1 MKKKI
6 KLTSRILLINKK
18 FKTNQYYHY
27 LTTPNVTIIVPEIK
41 KKFIIVSQKREP
53 INKIN
58 YEFPSGQIDE
68 NESPARAA
76 ARELFEETGYKS
88 IRSPNKLLDFFPE
101 PGRLSN
107 KNYCFYTKK
116 LLKIKKPE
124 KGIKIRLVSKGTLFN
139 LIRSKK
145 FNNASHIAAFFLY
158 LLKNKS

>member
-88 IRSPNKLLDFFPE
+88 IRSPNK
-101 PGRLSN
+101 
-107 KNYCFYTKK
+107 Y
-116 LLKIKKPE
+116 
-124 KGIKIRLVSKGTLFN
+124 
-139 LIRSKK
+139 
-145 FNNASHIAAFFLY
+145 
-158 LLKNKS
+158 